1 MKKTTKKE
9 PARERA
15 SHRRYSSNV
24 LDRTDP
30 DVYAADVRHAMVTLG
45 REQPPSQYSRD
56 MLRQLQR
63 CQGNDFVQRAL
74 KGPKAISLP
83 LQTPV
88 LQRDNGSVSEE
99 LEEATGVPTRGHE
112 LSASGHLAAG
122 QTLSSDAEN
131 TIHTGEGGTGINV
144 SVSAAGIYIDF
155 RPPLIIT
162 HHVGVSLF
170 DPDIQLN
177 SLHWNFARQ
186 EWGVSWTARR
196 FVNLI
201 GDPGGMILSR
211 ITRLA
216 DENLPARMFER
227 GYDPFADEYLIG
239 DLQSFIAGFS
249 GGGSGGL
256 PTISRAQ
263 VEAEVTLGDD
273 FEHDLGWGRIAIP
286 EGTQVRIRA
295 YVRGEIPEEMADL
308 RLDSVSVSLQNR
320 GGSEGNID
328 LRVLDENLP
337 MINVT
342 RATMRYG
349 GAIEAQYSL
358 VTEWFEAL
366 ARLVALQGAR
376 EGHPELLEAMG
387 GTTEVRQPR
396 LHALVNA
403 AIRQNVEPVIRDL
416 ILANRS
422 VFPGV
427 DLATVIGIQ

>member
-1 MKKTTKKE
+1 MKKTTKKQ

-15 SHRRYSSNV
+15 NQRRHSKNV
-24 LDRTDP
+24 LDRTNP
-30 DVYAADVRHAMVTLG
+30 GIYAADVRRAMVRLG
-45 REQPPSQYSRD
+45 REQSPSQYSPD

-63 CQGNDFVQRAL
+63 CQGNYFVQRAL
-74 KGPKAISLP
+74 KQPKALSIP
-83 LQTPV
+83 ARTPV
-88 LQRDNGSVSEE
+88 LQRDNGSVAEE
-99 LEEATGVPTRGHE
+99 LEEVAGVPTRGHE
-112 LSASGHLAAG
+112 LSVSGHLEAG

-131 TIHTGEGGTGINV
+131 TIHTGESGTGIDV

-162 HHVGVSLF
+162 HHVDYFF

-177 SLHWNFARQ
+177 SLHWNFDRQ

-239 DLQSFIAGFS
+239 DLQSFIGGFS
-249 GGGSGGL
+249 GGSSGGL
-256 PTISRAQ
+256 PTISRTH
-263 VEAEVTLGDD
+263 VEAEATLGGDI
-273 FEHDLGWGRIAIP
+273 EHDLGWGRVVIP
-286 EGTQVRIRA
+286 EGTQVRLRA
-295 YVRGEIPEEMADL
+295 NVQGEIPEEMADL
-308 RLDSVSVSLQNR
+308 RLDSIIVSLQNR
-320 GGSEGNID
+320 GGSEANLD
-328 LRVLDENLP
+328 LRVLDQNFP

-342 RATMRYG
+342 RATLRYG

-366 ARLVALQGAR
+366 GRLIALQSAR
-376 EGHPELLEAMG
+376 EGHPELLEALG
-387 GTTEVRQPR
+387 GTTEVQQPR
-396 LHALVNA
+396 MHALVDA
-403 AIRQNVEPVIRDL
+403 AIQQHAEPLIRDL
-416 ILANRS
+416 ILANRTLI
-422 VFPGV
+422 PGV
-427 DLATVIGIQ
+427 DLVTMIGIQ